1 MLLREKKRNEVC
13 MGLQPL
19 NRYLLGANWMYDRDI
34 VFDLN
39 EKMIHIY
46 DNVQCVN
53 NTDVMGQYTNK
64 VENNT
69 DLKFT
74 VDTETQQQV
83 KWSLNTSSI
92 TFILAMICLGLA
104 GAVALAMWISSR
116 NKNKLTMVQ
125 I

>member
-1 MLLREKKRNEVC
+1 